1 LISFRAT
8 VRSLSVCVSAF
19 GSIRARGDAILQIL
33 SFPLEGVFLDLDF
46 FYSSAGLSNFDVT
59 AFREGEDYYDR
70 VLCVGGR
77 KTFLCSFF
85 FLSSSFT
92 AVLELAFSLADSST
106 GFEFFFLLFFLEV
119 ESPI

>member
-1 LISFRAT
+1 
-8 VRSLSVCVSAF
+8 
-19 GSIRARGDAILQIL
+19 
-33 SFPLEGVFLDLDF
+33 LEGVFLVLDF

-70 VLCVGGR
+70 VLCVGGEE
-77 KTFLCSFF
+77 KVFLFFF

-92 AVLELAFSLADSST
+92 GVLEFDFTLADSST

>member
-1 LISFRAT
+1 MISFRAT

-19 GSIRARGDAILQIL
+19 GSIRAPRDAILRFL

-70 VLCVGGR
+70 VLCVGGEENV
-77 KTFLCSFF
+77 FLFF
-85 FLSSSFT
+85 FLSI
-92 AVLELAFSLADSST
+92 
-106 GFEFFFLLFFLEV
+106 FEFYG
-119 ESPI
+119 SS